1 MCAWTSYTR
10 MDVSA
15 AWQVLLSFEAYLA
28 IDNLTDQK
36 YEQFVGN
43 ETRGILPRAGVRF
56 SL

>member
-1 MCAWTSYTR
+1 MRLAAYTR
-10 MDVSA
+10 IDVSA
-15 AWQVLLSFEAYLA
+15 AWQVSPKFQAYLA

-43 ETRGILPRAGVRF
+43 EARGILPRAGVRF